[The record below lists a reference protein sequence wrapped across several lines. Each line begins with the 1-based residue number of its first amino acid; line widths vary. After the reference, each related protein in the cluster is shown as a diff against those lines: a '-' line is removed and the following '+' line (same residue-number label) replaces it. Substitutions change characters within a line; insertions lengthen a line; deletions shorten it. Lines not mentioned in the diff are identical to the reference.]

1 MNKRV
6 ITGIIF
12 ILVVLAFVVPGI
24 YVPGLTAAF
33 LILVALGCG
42 LEYYRAMMR
51 PFKRLSL
58 GMTLGGVLTAA
69 APLVAWVTYRGLRP
83 GWLMI
88 NGRAPAIDANWRT
101 DMVWLTFIGLGCF
114 ALIAVIYS
122 LAVLIF
128 QVMRHGPGSIP
139 TAFAA
144 LSAVPYIA
152 APFACGLIFLYGVPN
167 GFRWLLLALLA
178 PWVTDVA
185 AYYAGLTFGNR
196 RFLAEISPN
205 KTIEGTVGGAVGCAF
220 FGVLYFVIAL
230 RGDAPLRPQA
240 GTVMLFG
247 LLTGLVLGL
256 VAQLGDWTASAIK
269 RYTGRKDFGRLLPG
283 HGGLMDRFDSVLYS
297 FPATLVAAIIYAVI

>member
-6 ITGIIF
+6 ITGIVF
-12 ILVVLAFVVPGI
+12 ILVVLGFVVPGI

-42 LEYYRAMMR
+42 LEYCRAMMR

-58 GMTLGGVLTAA
+58 GVTLGGVLTMAS
-69 APLVAWVTYRGLRP
+69 PLIAWITYRGLRP

-88 NGRAPAIDANWRT
+88 TSRDPVIDANWKT

-114 ALIAVIYS
+114 ALIAMIYS
-122 LAVLIF
+122 LAALIF
-128 QVMRHGPGSIP
+128 QAMRHGPGVLP
-139 TAFAA
+139 TTFAA
-144 LSAVPYIA
+144 LAVVPYIA

-185 AYYAGLTFGNR
+185 AYYSGLSFGHR
-196 RFLAEISPN
+196 KFLAEISPS
-205 KTIEGTVGGAVGCAF
+205 KTVEGTVGGALGCAL

-230 RGDAPLRPQA
+230 RGEAPLRPQA

-256 VAQLGDWTASAIK
+256 VSQLGDWTASAVK

-283 HGGLMDRFDSVLYS
+283 HGGLLDRFDSVLFS
-297 FPATLVAAIIYAVI
+297 FPMTLIAAILYAVI